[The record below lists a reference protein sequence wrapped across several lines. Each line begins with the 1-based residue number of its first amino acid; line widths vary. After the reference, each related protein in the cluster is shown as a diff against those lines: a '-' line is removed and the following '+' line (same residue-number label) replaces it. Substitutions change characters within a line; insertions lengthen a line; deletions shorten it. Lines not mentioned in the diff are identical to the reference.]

1 MTLCMLVKLSTT
13 GLYPPVV
20 TLVVVVVVDTE
31 YLKICITFLVPS

>member
-20 TLVVVVVVDTE
+20 TLVVVVDTE